1 MATNLSETASSWG
14 MQVVLGGGPI
24 DFSDAS
30 LRLLGLLVVYAL
42 FTVLQRAWRRFRLLG
57 GIAIQLNLL
66 VLVLLTLAFLAPVL
80 VRLHRY
86 VHDGLASAVL
96 FMGVVISLRILDVLF
111 FDNLAQWR
119 KRPPAPQ
126 VVRDIGRWI
135 LSLLALV
142 WIVRAYFPGVNL
154 NVLAVS
160 SLVIGY
166 IVGNATQDTLG
177 NLIAGLALNTE
188 RPFQIGDWVTVNG
201 HTGAVVDTTWRAT
214 RLRTKA
220 DDYVVIPNA
229 SIAREPILNFSRPT
243 RHHGCYLSIGVS
255 YDTPPNKA
263 RAVVL
268 GVLQAIPEICREPEP
283 SVFLTGYGDF
293 SINFTIKFFIEDYVR
308 LDSIQSGVMDRLW
321 YAFRREGISIPF
333 PVQEARQYDAA
344 AEERE
349 RRAADQES
357 VRQLLAGV
365 DLFQSLSP
373 AERERMATGAR
384 LEMYA
389 RGEALCRQNEEGSTF
404 YVIRSGQVAVSVTNA
419 GGASAVVAQLG
430 AGAFFGEMSLLTGE
444 KRSATVTAETDAE
457 VLAVSK
463 PVFSAI
469 IQADSQ
475 LAEKLAAVLEKRAV
489 ARQATV
495 ATVSPGHP
503 VPTYSALLARIRHFF
518 ALG

>member
-1 MATNLSETASSWG
+1 MRAA
-14 MQVVLGGGPI
+14 LGIGPI

-30 LRLLGLLVVYAL
+30 LRLLGLLVVYVL
-42 FTVLQRAWRRFRLLG
+42 FTFFQRAWRRFRLLNV
-57 GIAIQLNLL
+57 IALQLNLL
-66 VLVLLTLAFLAPVL
+66 VLTLLALVFLDPVFAQVHRF
-80 VRLHRY
+80 VRNGFAAAAVFLGII
-86 VHDGLASAVL
+86 VGLK
-96 FMGVVISLRILDVLF
+96 ILDVLL
-111 FDNLAQWR
+111 FDLLAQWR
-119 KRPPAPQ
+119 KRPQVPL
-126 VVRDIGRWI
+126 VVRDIGRWVV
-135 LSLLALV
+135 SLVALV

-160 SLVIGY
+160 SLVVGY

-188 RPFQIGDWVTVNG
+188 RPFQIGDWVTVGG

-243 RHHGCYLSIGVS
+243 RNHGCYLSIGVS

-263 RAVVL
+263 RSVIL
-268 GVLQAIPEICREPEP
+268 DVLQAIPEICREPAP

-308 LDSIQSGVMDRLW
+308 LDPIQSGVMDRLW

-333 PVQEARQYDAA
+333 PVQEQREFDAV
-344 AEERE
+344 AEKQEQ
-349 RRAADQES
+349 RAADQEAIL
-357 VRQLLAGV
+357 QLLAGV

-373 AERERMATGAR
+373 TEQERLATGVR
-384 LEMYA
+384 LSMYA
-389 RGEALCRQNEEGSTF
+389 RGEKLCRQDEEGSTF
-404 YVIRSGQVAVSVTNA
+404 YVIRSGQVSVSVTDA
-419 GGASAVVAQLG
+419 RGTSAAVAQLG

-444 KRSATVTAETDAE
+444 KRSATVTAETDTE
-457 VLAVSK
+457 VLVVSK

-469 IQADSQ
+469 LQANAE
-475 LAEKLAAVLEKRAV
+475 LAGKLAAVLEKRAA
-489 ARQATV
+489 ARQAKVAALTPGVPV
-495 ATVSPGHP
+495 AT
-503 VPTYSALLARIRHFF
+503 YSSLLARIRHFF